1 LASKTRTAR
10 TAAQKVKIGKKLP
23 KMSLFSNFSSRENAK
38 ISQAPHRG
46 L

>member
-1 LASKTRTAR
+1 LAAETRTAR
-10 TAAQKVKIGKKLP
+10 TAAQKVKICQKLP
-23 KMSLFSNFSSRENAK
+23 KMSLFSNSRENAK